1 MQSEAYIQQ
10 EIVLYF
16 NNTYCLKH
24 HTPRSLIMSVPNDG
38 APGMLR
44 TGLLPGASDL
54 IVLHNSQIWFVE
66 VKNDKGR
73 QSDKQRDFEQR
84 VTALGYR
91 YVLVRSLD
99 EFKTALNV

>member
-73 QSDKQRDFEQR
+73 QSDKQRAFEQR
-84 VTALGYR
+84 VTELGYR

>member
-1 MQSEAYIQQ
+1 MQSEAHIQQ
-10 EIVLYF
+10 QIVLYF
-16 NNTYCLKH
+16 TNTYCLKH
-24 HTPRSLIMSVPNDG
+24 HTPRSLIMSVPNEG
-38 APGMLR
+38 KPELIR

-54 IVLHNSQIWFVE
+54 IVLHNSKIWFVE

-73 QSDKQRDFEQR
+73 QSDKQRAFEQR